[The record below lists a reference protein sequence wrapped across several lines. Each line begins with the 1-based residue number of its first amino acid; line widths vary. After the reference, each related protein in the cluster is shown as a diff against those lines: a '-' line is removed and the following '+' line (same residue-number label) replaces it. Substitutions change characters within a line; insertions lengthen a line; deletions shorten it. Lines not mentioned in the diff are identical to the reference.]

1 MIFETRNNP
10 YKILRSEELKF
21 LKNAREIL
29 EVMITS
35 ITITILQYDQE
46 SFINFPFE
54 ETVSEIDLDQPAL
67 CNFNYTHAIIL
78 CVNSSAVFFIF
89 YPKKTKTRREYS
101 LKDRRKHVSR
111 LSSRSIR
118 SS

>member
-1 MIFETRNNP
+1 M
-10 YKILRSEELKF
+10 
-21 LKNAREIL
+21 KNAREIL

-54 ETVSEIDLDQPAL
+54 ETVSEINLDQPAL

-89 YPKKTKTRREYS
+89 YPKKNENEKR
-101 LKDRRKHVSR
+101 VFPQGQA
-111 LSSRSIR
+111 
-118 SS
+118 

>member
-1 MIFETRNNP
+1 
-10 YKILRSEELKF
+10 
-21 LKNAREIL
+21 
-29 EVMITS
+29 MITS

-89 YPKKTKTRREYS
+89 YPKKKRKREESIPSRTGVNTSRGYR
-101 LKDRRKHVSR
+101 LDPFVRVSE
-111 LSSRSIR
+111 
-118 SS
+118 